1 MPDWS
6 NLSDWSW
13 ITPDLGIGAL
23 GGAIIAGAV
32 ALVIDQRRRHD
43 ESKNRFSEEKL
54 RAYEH
59 FISVLDV
66 VGGLLLL
73 FAEFAPLFR
82 KLQCGEALSPWH
94 VQQQALLN
102 ERLEQIMQRYVDHD
116 EEDTVRKLS
125 LLSSGASTR
134 ASMRV
139 MNVILKMKA
148 HVDAGNYEKVG
159 KLALRYELATAGFML
174 AAREDL
180 GLRN

>member
-13 ITPDLGIGAL
+13 ITPDLGIGA
-23 GGAIIAGAV
+23 IIGSIITGAV
-32 ALVIDQRRRHD
+32 MLVIDQRRRL
-43 ESKNRFSEEKL
+43 EEGKNRFSEDKL
-54 RAYEH
+54 RAYQH

-66 VGGLLLL
+66 NGSLLLL
-73 FAEFAPLFR
+73 IAEFASLFR
-82 KLQCGEALSPWH
+82 KIDRGEPLGPWY
-94 VQQQALLN
+94 VYRQGLLN

-116 EEDTVRKLS
+116 EEDTILKLS
-125 LLSSGASTR
+125 LLTSSASTR
-134 ASMRV
+134 ASIRL
-139 MNVILKMKA
+139 MNVILKMKT

-180 GLRN
+180 GIRN

>member
-6 NLSDWSW
+6 SLSVW
-13 ITPDLGIGAL
+13 ITPDRAISAL

-32 ALVIDQRRRHD
+32 ALVIDQRRRVD
-43 ESKNRFSEEKL
+43 EGKNRFSEEKL

-66 VGGLLLL
+66 NGSLLLL
-73 FAEFAPLFR
+73 IAEFAPLFKKIDR
-82 KLQCGEALSPWH
+82 GESLGPWDVH
-94 VQQQALLN
+94 RQGLLN
-102 ERLEQIMQRYVDHD
+102 ERLEQIMQRYVNHD
-116 EEDTVRKLS
+116 EEDTIRKLS

-134 ASMRV
+134 ASTRL

-148 HVDAGNYEKVG
+148 HVDTGNYEKVG
-159 KLALRYELATAGFML
+159 KLALRYELATASYLL